1 MGIAELN
8 LECAWALV
16 DGLVAGG
23 VRHACLS
30 PGSRSTS
37 LALALARHPDVDLHV
52 HLDERSSAFFA
63 IGLSRATRTP
73 VAIACT
79 SGTAAAEFL
88 PAVVEAS
95 QSRVPLV
102 VLTADR
108 PPRLRGTGANQ
119 TIDQVGIYGSY
130 VRGVLDL
137 PVPETTGQD
146 AWWRQA
152 AREALEA
159 TRSDPVGPVHVNC
172 PFEEPLSPSPDVVLP
187 APTGEQLELSP
198 RPEAELTE
206 EEADRLAE
214 MVSGARGA
222 VVIGGWPGDL
232 SGEAS
237 YWSQTLG
244 WPVIAE
250 PGSTARQPGI
260 SLAAG
265 QALIGDT
272 VWIEQHTPEVVI
284 QLGAAPTSR
293 ATQTF
298 VASAERLVV
307 ADRWHLDGDPE
318 RQASWRL
325 AVDADALESALAGRP
340 IDQLGPVAVFGAL
353 PPADDAADL
362 MARRLHRAPTEW
374 TETWRDTDDRARAAL
389 DSFLDG
395 VDEPFEPRIAR
406 DVSAWIPDGG
416 TLFVG
421 NSTPIRDLD
430 LAMAPRSGLRVLGNR
445 GASGIDGLVSAALGV
460 AASGRRSGPAE
471 WREDQPVVAL
481 LGDLSFLHDFGAVAW
496 NARRGIDLTIVV
508 ISNGGGE
515 IFSLLPQRKLPEH
528 RDLFVTPHE
537 AAIGALSQ
545 AARAGHTLVERA
557 AELEPA
563 LAVASKGG
571 LQIIEVAVERERALA
586 LRADMQEAIFAAL
599 ASAR

>member
-1 MGIAELN
+1 MGVAELN

-37 LALALARHPDVDLHV
+37 LALALARHPDVELHV

-63 IGLSRATRTP
+63 VGLSRATRAP

-108 PPRLRGTGANQ
+108 PPLLRGTGANQ
-119 TIDQVGIYGSY
+119 TIDQIGLYGSY
-130 VRGVLDL
+130 VRGALDL

-172 PFEEPLSPSPDVVLP
+172 PFEEPLSPSSDVVLP
-187 APTGEQLELSP
+187 APTGERLDLST

-214 MVSGARGA
+214 LVSGARGA
-222 VVIGGWPGDL
+222 VVFGGWPGEL
-232 SGEAS
+232 SDEARF
-237 YWSQTLG
+237 WSQQLG

-250 PGSTARQPGI
+250 PTSTARVPDW

-265 QALIGDT
+265 LALIGDDT
-272 VWIEQHTPEVVI
+272 WIAGHTPEVVI
-284 QLGAAPTSR
+284 QLGAVPTSR
-293 ATQTF
+293 VTQAF

-307 ADRWHLDGDPE
+307 ADRWHLDADPQ
-318 RQASWRL
+318 RHSSWRL
-325 AVDADALESALAGRP
+325 AVDADALQRALADRP
-340 IDQLGPVAVFGAL
+340 VDQHGAVVWVGARPSEGEAGDL
-353 PPADDAADL
+353 PAH
-362 MARRLHRAPTEW
+362 RLHPAPIGW
-374 TETWRDTDDRARAAL
+374 TTAWREGDVRVRQAMDGFL
-389 DSFLDG
+389 DSIE
-395 VDEPFEPRIAR
+395 EPFEPRIAR
-406 DVSAWIPDGG
+406 DVAACIPDGG

-430 LAMAPRSGLRVLGNR
+430 LAMAPRRGLR
-445 GASGIDGLVSAALGV
+445 
-460 AASGRRSGPAE
+460 
-471 WREDQPVVAL
+471 
-481 LGDLSFLHDFGAVAW
+481 
-496 NARRGIDLTIVV
+496 
-508 ISNGGGE
+508 
-515 IFSLLPQRKLPEH
+515 
-528 RDLFVTPHE
+528 
-537 AAIGALSQ
+537 
-545 AARAGHTLVERA
+545 
-557 AELEPA
+557 
-563 LAVASKGG
+563 
-571 LQIIEVAVERERALA
+571 
-586 LRADMQEAIFAAL
+586 
-599 ASAR
+599 